1 MPRTISKKVVLQKA
15 SLAESSDVFEESM
28 APSAALR
35 SASRQNASGKYPN
48 EDRAFSSLQSY
59 WTETGEELNFCFAGV
74 ADGHGGSSASELVK
88 TAVSELLT
96 SAMISASGNIPS
108 AVAETFHK
116 LEESCLALSDQAG
129 TCVCACL
136 VGAGKV
142 WCANL
147 GDCRAVLYGFEGET
161 CLLSIDQRASD
172 GPEYDRIVR
181 AGGAV
186 IDDAVEGLMQSRS
199 LGDADVKA
207 CCPPGVV
214 LAQPELRVFEGR
226 GLIVVGT
233 DGLWDFLGVEDV
245 AALLP
250 PPGKPRRRAADD
262 TDILQA
268 IADRLVKVAVDRGS
282 EDDVTA
288 IVIPVL

>member
-1 MPRTISKKVVLQKA
+1 MPRSSSKKPQLQKA
-15 SLAESSDVFEESM
+15 SLAESTDVIEQSM
-28 APSAALR
+28 VPAAAPRWS
-35 SASRQNASGKYPN
+35 SRQSPSEEKSN
-48 EDRAFSSLQSY
+48 EDRAFSSLQTY
-59 WTETGEELNFCFAGV
+59 WTETGEELIFCLAGV
-74 ADGHGGSSASELVK
+74 ADGHGGASASELVSS
-88 TAVSELLT
+88 AVSELLS
-96 SAMISASGNIPS
+96 SAMSTARGHMRS
-108 AVAETFHK
+108 AVAETFQT

-129 TCVCACL
+129 ACVCACL
-136 VGAGKV
+136 VVGGKV

-161 CLLSIDQRASD
+161 CLLSIDHRAGD
-172 GPEYDRIVR
+172 GPEYARIVR

-186 IDDAVEGLMQSRS
+186 IDGAVEGLMPSRS

-226 GLIVVGT
+226 GLIVVAT

-250 PPGKPRRRAADD
+250 PSGKPRRRAADD

-268 IADRLVKVAVDRGS
+268 IADHLVKAAVSRGS

-288 IVIPVL
+288 IVVPVL